1 MKLLF
6 DFFPVLVFFGVY
18 KYSGD
23 IIIATAILIPITMLQ
38 VAYTWLVR
46 KQVENMHLVTL
57 VLVVALGGATIF
69 LRDPAFIQWK
79 PTLVNWLFAVVFL
92 GSQFIGSRSI
102 VRRML
107 EANIELPDPV
117 WTRLNLAWVAFFTI
131 IGAVN
136 LYVAYSYSE
145 EIWVNF
151 KLFGMLGL
159 TLVFVIL
166 QGVYLARYMQ
176 DEDTPAPGNP
186 GDDPRNP

>member
-18 KYSGD
+18 KYTGD
-23 IIIATAILIPITMLQ
+23 IIIATAVLIPITVLQ
-38 VAYTWLVR
+38 VAYTWVVR

-57 VLVVALGGATIF
+57 VLVIVLGGMTIF

-117 WTRLNLAWVAFFTI
+117 WARLNLSWVAFFTI
-131 IGAVN
+131 IGALN
-136 LYVAYSYSE
+136 LYVAFSFSE
-145 EIWVNF
+145 ETWVNF

-159 TLVFVIL
+159 TFVFVIL
-166 QGVYLARYMQ
+166 QGVFLARYMQ
-176 DEDTPAPGNP
+176 EEDSPSPDSP
-186 GDDPRNP
+186 GDDRGNP

>member
-136 LYVAYSYSE
+136 LYVAYGYSE

-186 GDDPRNP
+186 GDDPRNS

>member
-136 LYVAYSYSE
+136 LYVAYGYSE